1 MAKFQFPKD
10 PNPESMINGVQIVT
24 YKANN
29 TQRDMYQLFMP
40 AQVTQSTN
48 VIYNKDEGKIKRL
61 FTGEG
66 PFGLFGEKTAEGYF
80 GELLGQSGGV
90 FGGKTGNP
98 QLTYTFKT
106 VDQRQHNF
114 SFNMIAKSQSESD
127 EITKMCDS
135 LRNSSL
141 PEKSD
146 DASAFVLTYPDTAQV
161 SFIQDKH
168 LFKISSRCVINSINI
183 TYSSASGEKYMEFE
197 GGAPLGV
204 QLDITFEE
212 IQLAV
217 SDRKS
222 GG

>member
-1 MAKFQFPKD
+1 MPIQFPQD

-24 YKANN
+24 YKPDG

-48 VIYNKDEGKIKRL
+48 VVYNKDDSKIKRL

-66 PFGLFGEKTAEGYF
+66 PGGLLGEKFAEGF
-80 GELLGQSGGV
+80 SGELLGQSGGI

-114 SFNMIAKSQSESD
+114 SFNMIAKSESESK
-127 EITKMCDS
+127 EITKICDG

-141 PEKSD
+141 PEKSN

-161 SFIQDKH
+161 SFIKDTH
-168 LFKISSRCVINSINI
+168 LFKISSRCVINNINI

-212 IQLAV
+212 IQLATAE
-217 SDRKS
+217 RKKE